1 MKYKDIDENA
11 YYARVCAKLIY
22 AYLTAPQ
29 YSHLRS
35 TPSAANQCIQESQK
49 IALASGIIHCDA
61 QLIIQ
66 SKTN

>member
-11 YYARVCAKLIY
+11 YYARAYAKLIY

-35 TPSAANQCIQESQK
+35 TPSAAKQCIQESQK
-49 IALASGIIHCDA
+49 IALRLASCMHDA
-61 QLIIQ
+61 CR
-66 SKTN
+66 